1 MSQRKRKPTF
11 TVAFIGSSVLF
22 ILLSINYYKNVIY
35 IILFVIYCC
44 FYVIY
49 TLHLC
54 RNLKSKRMKTKFL
67 FPNKFNRI
75 GLILLCL
82 SILITLF
89 FGINGENKL
98 LTKVPV
104 FYVYDSGP
112 FLQDITNKSPIMGF
126 KYDDIRFELS
136 ITLFVLG
143 CLLVGFSKLKS
154 EDEFTIKLRL
164 ESLLWAMYIN
174 YAIFLFA
181 VIFIYGMFF
190 IQIPLLST
198 LAFLVIFI
206 ARFYYVLYQ
215 SKKSA
220 SYEK

>member
-1 MSQRKRKPTF
+1 
-11 TVAFIGSSVLF
+11 
-22 ILLSINYYKNVIY
+22 
-35 IILFVIYCC
+35 
-44 FYVIY
+44 
-49 TLHLC
+49 
-54 RNLKSKRMKTKFL
+54 MKTKFL

-112 FLQDITNKSPIMGF
+112 FYNTTIKSPIMGF

-190 IQIPLLST
+190 IQIPLLSS

-206 ARFYYVLYQ
+206 ARFHYVLYQ